1 MPQDSPLRI
10 VLASGSPRRAELAR
24 AEGWDLEIVPP
35 PEAAEAEAAPRVAGE
50 SLEAFVTRLAVAKA
64 AAVAAS
70 GATGMILACDTLSEV
85 DGLPLGKPADEADAR
100 RMLEALSGRHH
111 RVVSGVC
118 LWRCDAVTGPAEHR
132 TGHAESRLFMP
143 PLDAAFIT
151 KYLATGLWRGK
162 AGACGFQ
169 DGHVPLE
176 LVAGSPS
183 NVVGLPLE
191 LVRELLASPS
201 SARVDE

>member
-10 VLASGSPRRAELAR
+10 VLASGSPRRAQLAR
-24 AEGWDLEIVPP
+24 AEGWDLEIMPP
-35 PEAAEAEAAPRVAGE
+35 PEAAEAEAAPRGAGE

-64 AAVAAS
+64 AAVIAA
-70 GATGMILACDTLSEV
+70 GARGLVLACDTLSEV

-118 LWRCDAVTGPAEHR
+118 LWRAGSGGPR
-132 TGHAESRLFMP
+132 PQPLIGHAEISLLMP
-143 PLDAAFIT
+143 PLDAAFIAR
-151 KYLATGLWRGK
+151 YLATDLWRGK

-169 DGHVPLE
+169 DGHMPLE

-191 LVRELLASPS
+191 LVRELLA
-201 SARVDE
+201 AG